1 MRRARTIRGCATAAI
16 AVSLLLVV
24 TWTVP
29 RHWCGRHA
37 ASFYE
42 ADEARWVALGD
53 EVVRWTDV
61 DSDDFDTGSERFDG
75 EWAFVACQMTIL
87 GLGQVID
94 EDPDHR
100 DRYLPAMQT
109 CAEAMQR
116 EGALAFGTRAWG
128 GEEGLALLDRDRGHA
143 YLGYLALALGVL
155 REHDPDTP
163 HAEVHEA
170 LIEALV
176 RRVDAAPHGLVETYP
191 GEAYPAD
198 MSAVIGAIGQHAE
211 LTGTDRADW
220 LAAWS
225 KLLRDQ
231 YQDPRSHLLYQA
243 LDPHTGEPLDQP
255 RGSGTALAIYFLHWA
270 DPELS
275 RELHV
280 WLNRQCYR
288 FPAGL
293 GFGAIKEYPPSAAGG
308 YGDVDSGPVIL
319 GYGTSATGF
328 ALSGARL
335 HHHRE
340 TYVGI
345 FRTAFLIG
353 APVQREGRYNF
364 ATGGPLG
371 NAILLAMLTAPTLAT
386 EPLEESLD

>member
-1 MRRARTIRGCATAAI
+1 MERSRAIRGCLAA
-16 AVSLLLVV
+16 AVAAPLLLGV

-29 RHWCGRHA
+29 RHGCGRHA
-37 ASFYE
+37 ASWYE
-42 ADEARWVALGD
+42 ADEARWVSLAD

-61 DSDDFDTGSERFDG
+61 DAGDFDTGSERFDG

-94 EDPDHR
+94 EHPAQR
-100 DRYLPAMQT
+100 ERYLPAMQT

-128 GEEGLALLDRDRGHA
+128 EAGLETLESDRGHA

-163 HAEVHEA
+163 HAA
-170 LIEALV
+170 LHDALVEALV
-176 RRVDAAPHGLVETYP
+176 RRVDAAPHGLIETYP
-191 GEAYPAD
+191 GEAYPTD
-198 MSAVIGAIGQHAE
+198 TSAVIGAIGQHAA

-231 YQDPRSHLLYQA
+231 HQDPTSHLLYQA
-243 LDPHTGEPLDQP
+243 IDPATGVPIDQP
-255 RGSGTALAIYFLHWA
+255 RGSGTALAIYFLSWA

-275 RELHV
+275 HELYV
-280 WLNRQCYR
+280 WLRRQCYR

-293 GFGAIKEYPPSAAGG
+293 GFGAIREYPHSAPGG
-308 YGDVDSGPVIL
+308 GGDVDSGPVIL

-328 ALSGARL
+328 ALAGARL
-335 HHHRE
+335 HGDRE
-340 TYVGI
+340 TYTGLY
-345 FRTAFLIG
+345 RTASLVG
-353 APVQREGRYNF
+353 APVQRHGRTTF

-371 NAILLAMLTAPTLAT
+371 NAILLAMLTAPR
-386 EPLEESLD
+386 LDPAQEAVHD